1 MASRFSRRRALSAAG
16 GHTPDHSM
24 VLAGAVISV
33 IPLLI
38 LFILAGKQLINGI
51 MSGAVK
57 G

>member
-1 MASRFSRRRALSAAG
+1 
-16 GHTPDHSM
+16 

-38 LFILAGKQLINGI
+38 LFIAAGRQLIAGI